1 MLRRLIITAGF
12 VLGLSGLAIA
22 QEQPAAIPEPNEV
35 QAQQS
40 PPAPPAEAIVV
51 APAQVHAPGSR
62 FGGDDGVFR
71 FVVVGDALARGL
83 GAGLERLT
91 ELDPRFEV
99 VTRANDASGVAR
111 PEIYDWPAAIP
122 KILRASKFDAV
133 VAFMGMND
141 YRAIKT
147 PDASFDPGTEEWK
160 ARYKANMDNIL
171 ASARSNGARV
181 YWITLP
187 PMQNPEF
194 ETQMQ
199 MISGLQRE
207 QVVTGNEILV
217 DIRPALL
224 TPEGEFMIGDIDE
237 KGKARRLRGK
247 DGINF
252 SRQGNDYVADLVMG
266 AIRKTEKVPELQSA
280 NEDAVAP
287 ETQVAVAVPTT
298 TSPLFGQQG
307 VDGSTV
313 SFEADA
319 LAKEVP
325 QKITPD
331 LSNAGKLGLRI
342 QRNSLAQRF
351 YRTGEAIGVPYGR
364 FDDFS
369 VGGANP

>member
-1 MLRRLIITAGF
+1 MVRRFIIVALFLAGF
-12 VLGLSGLAIA
+12 TSLAPA
-22 QEQPAAIPEPNEV
+22 QEQPVAIPDPNEV
-35 QAQQS
+35 TAQM
-40 PPAPPAEAIVV
+40 PAPVAPEAVVV
-51 APAQVHAPGSR
+51 APAQVHAPGDR

-99 VTRANDASGVAR
+99 VSRANEASGVAR

-133 VAFMGMND
+133 VAIMGVND
-141 YRAIKT
+141 YRVIKT
-147 PDASFDPGTEEWK
+147 PDAGFEPGTAEW
-160 ARYKANMDNIL
+160 ASRYKDNMDSII

-187 PMQNPEF
+187 PMLNPDF
-194 ETQMQ
+194 DAQMQ

-207 QVVTGNEILV
+207 RIVTGNEILV
-217 DIRPALL
+217 DVRPALL
-224 TPEGEFMIGDIDE
+224 TPEGTFMIGDLDE
-237 KGKARRLRGK
+237 KGKVRRLRAK

-252 SRQGNDYVADLVMG
+252 SRQGNDYVANLVMG
-266 AIRKTEKVPELQSA
+266 AIRKVENVQELQSSK
-280 NEDAVAP
+280 EDVLAP
-287 ETQVAVAVPTT
+287 ETQVAVALPTT

-307 VDGSTV
+307 VDGAAV

-342 QRNSLAQRF
+342 ARNSLAQRF
-351 YRTGEAIGVPYGR
+351 YRTGEALGVPYGR

-369 VGGANP
+369 VPGAKP